1 VLVHEGRLEEPIGV
15 DLPLPDCGE
24 RIEVRGLA
32 LLKQSL
38 TFVLSL
44 CERERRLR
52 VTLIIAYQA
61 FRVDSRD

>member
-1 VLVHEGRLEEPIGV
+1 VLVHERRLEPIGV
-15 DLPLPDCGE
+15 DPPLPDSGE

-32 LLKQSL
+32 FLKQSL

>member
-1 VLVHEGRLEEPIGV
+1 MLVHEGRLEPIGV
-15 DLPLPDCGE
+15 DPPLPDCGE
-24 RIEVRGLA
+24 KIEVRGLA
-32 LLKQSL
+32 FL